1 MTCWVLARDGDCI
14 FCPNCRRFS
23 QNTVL
28 DTPFNLYNLFDGFLF
43 VQPVNEEINVGGRGD
58 RLMVVLS
65 QSFLGFVVLSWD
77 R

>member
-14 FCPNCRRFS
+14 FCPNRRRLS

-28 DTPFNLYNLFDGFLF
+28 DTLFNLYNLFDGFF
-43 VQPVNEEINVGGRGD
+43 FIQPVNEEINIGGRGN

-65 QSFLGFVVLSWD
+65 QSFLGLVVLSWD